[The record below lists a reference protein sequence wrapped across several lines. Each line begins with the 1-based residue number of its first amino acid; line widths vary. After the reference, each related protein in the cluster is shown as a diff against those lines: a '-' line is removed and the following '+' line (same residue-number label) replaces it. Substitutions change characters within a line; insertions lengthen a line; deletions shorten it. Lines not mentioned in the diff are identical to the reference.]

1 MSDPELLAP
10 GEVYEL
16 RIDLGPV
23 GAHVPAGSR
32 LRLDISSSDFPQWD
46 RNLNTGGTPLAES
59 ALVAAPATQTVL
71 HDAAHPTRITLPIRR
86 AAQP

>member
-1 MSDPELLAP
+1 MP

-23 GAHVPAGSR
+23 GACVPAGSR

-46 RNLNTGGTPLAES
+46 RNLNSGGTPLAES
-59 ALVAAPATQTVL
+59 ALAAAPATQTVL
-71 HDAAHPTRITLPIRR
+71 HNAGHSTRITLPVCRV
-86 AAQP
+86 AAAPRM